1 MKDYRSLKM
10 SMSDVIKYYVISSLS
25 LAFLGLLFYRS
36 IAAVLVF
43 ALGSIPLKR
52 LAEERYRRAAL
63 ERLSAGFRDMLYMI
77 SSSVSAG
84 RQLPQAVEEAS
95 RQLAS
100 SWGSESDIA
109 CEASEMAYR
118 YGRMN
123 EDIDLLWDSLAK
135 RSGLEEISQFAS
147 SCRICRRSGGD
158 LEDVCMKCSAVLLE
172 KIAFGDEL
180 KALTAQRKLDIA
192 VLTAMPV
199 AMLIMLNILSYSYI
213 EVLYTTAAGRIIM
226 TAAAGLMAA
235 ALLWSLKISEVSI

>member
-1 MKDYRSLKM
+1 
-10 SMSDVIKYYVISSLS
+10 
-25 LAFLGLLFYRS
+25 
-36 IAAVLVF
+36 
-43 ALGSIPLKR
+43 
-52 LAEERYRRAAL
+52 
-63 ERLSAGFRDMLYMI
+63 MI

-213 EVLYTTAAGRIIM
+213 EVLYTTIAGRIIM